1 MVPSKRIAPEAA
13 PETLPEDFSD
23 WDGESSS
30 AILPVESKKF
40 EIREAAPPAR
50 ERAPIP
56 ITMTPAPRVVEKP
69 KAAAPAPIPTPTPT
83 PSRTPAPTPT
93 RKTAPG
99 ADSDLEAFLRR
110 LSEVNADIA
119 PARPLEPV
127 QTTSHWPPIAP
138 SQGNGTVRQEP
149 MPATFKSA
157 PVQQEPVQM
166 FRTEYEESEELEAG
180 ERKKP
185 RWVLIG
191 GIAAGVVGIALVI
204 TIPVLSRGKSATLPP
219 AAASPTKALG
229 IDESSSA
236 LKPSPVGTTSAPA
249 ATSVNSPKPSSAAT
263 EQYSTSYNDPA
274 PAPVSPDQMN
284 QQLSAASQLP
294 QGARKPAPVDAP
306 PPTGFGVPGLDAASA
321 PNSPGSTFKGGAKI
335 RVAPL
340 DVSAGVAGGNLIRK
354 VRPIYPEIAKAAR
367 VSGTVVLAAT
377 ITRDGFVTNLQVVS
391 GPQMLRQAAIDA
403 VRDWRY
409 RPYLLNNQPMEVQTT
424 IDVDF
429 NL

>member
-1 MVPSKRIAPEAA
+1 MVPSKRIAPESV

-30 AILPVESKKF
+30 ASLPVETKKF
-40 EIREAAPPAR
+40 EIKEVVPPVR

-56 ITMTPAPRVVEKP
+56 ITMTPAARVVERP
-69 KAAAPAPIPTPTPT
+69 KSAPIPAPAPV
-83 PSRTPAPTPT
+83 PAPA
-93 RKTAPG
+93 RKTAAG

-119 PARPLEPV
+119 PARQPETV
-127 QTTSHWPPIAP
+127 QATNHWSPSTP
-138 SQGNGTVRQEP
+138 SQGTAAVRQEP
-149 MPATFKSA
+149 MPAPLRPA
-157 PVQQEPVQM
+157 PVQPEPVQM
-166 FRTEYEESEELEAG
+166 FRTGYESEDLEAG

-185 RWVLIG
+185 KWVLIG
-191 GIAAGVVGIALVI
+191 GIAAAVVGVALVI
-204 TIPVLSRGKSATLPP
+204 TIPVLSRGKNAAPPP

-229 IDESSSA
+229 IDEGSSA

-249 ATSVNSPKPSSAAT
+249 GTSANSPKPSPTADQ
-263 EQYSTSYNDPA
+263 QYSTSYNNPA

-284 QQLSAASQLP
+284 QQLTAASQLP
-294 QGARKPAPVDAP
+294 QGARKPAPADAP
-306 PPTGFGVPGLDAASA
+306 PPTGFGVPGLDSASA
-321 PNSPGSTFKGGAKI
+321 PNSLGSAFKSEAKL

-354 VRPIYPEIAKAAR
+354 TRPIYPEIAKAAR

-377 ITRDGFVTNLQVVS
+377 ISRSGFVTNLQVVS

-424 IDVDF
+424 INVDF